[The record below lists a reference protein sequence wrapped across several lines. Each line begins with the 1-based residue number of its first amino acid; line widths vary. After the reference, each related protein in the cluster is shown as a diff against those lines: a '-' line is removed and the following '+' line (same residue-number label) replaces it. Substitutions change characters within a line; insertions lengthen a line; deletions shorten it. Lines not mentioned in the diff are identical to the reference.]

1 MESNL
6 RVILQQLE
14 AEKNVDRE
22 TLLEAIRSAIESA
35 ARKSMTHAAEVTV
48 EVDADRVEFKV
59 FEIRKVVEEVG
70 EEASEISLEEAQKL
84 NPNVALGNRIK
95 FETEPKDFGRIA
107 AQTAKQVIIQKIKD
121 AERDNIYDEFK
132 NRVGEVITGIVK
144 RQLHGNFIVMID
156 KTEAII
162 PPREQA
168 ARENFRP
175 GDRIRA
181 LLVEVDKTPRGAQVI
196 LSRSSTDLVRAL
208 FEMEVPEIFDGTI
221 EIKAIAREAGSR
233 TKVAVASN
241 DPNVDPVGACV
252 GMKGSRVRAVVEELS
267 GEKID
272 IVRWSDDPVE
282 LCGHALNPA
291 DILDIVL
298 DEENKTVLVTV
309 PHDQLSLA
317 IGKKGQNA
325 RLASRLIGWNIDI
338 RSDVELGIAAPSA
351 VIETSEGADAG
362 SEDLGDSSEKAD
374 VAEEEAPEV
383 PESDDAG
390 SVESEE
396 GADDSA
402 KEEAAVEVTTNSEG
416 DSAES

>member
-1 MESNL
+1 MQSNL
-6 RVILQQLE
+6 RIILQQLE

-22 TLLEAIRSAIESA
+22 TLIEAIRSAIESA

-48 EVDADRVEFKV
+48 DVDPERVEFKV
-59 FEIRKVVEEVG
+59 YEIRKVVEEVEDG
-70 EEASEISLEEAQKL
+70 TSEISLEEAQKL
-84 NPNVALGNRIK
+84 NPDVELGNRIK
-95 FETEPKDFGRIA
+95 FETQPKDFGRIA

-132 NRVGEVITGIVK
+132 NREGEVLTGTVK
-144 RQLHGNFIVMID
+144 RQLHGNIVVMID
-156 KTEAII
+156 KAEAII

-168 ARENFRP
+168 AREKFRP

-181 LLVEVDKTPRGAQVI
+181 LLMEVEKTPRGAQVV
-196 LSRSSTDLVRAL
+196 LSRSTPDLVRAL
-208 FEMEVPEIFDGTI
+208 FEMEVPEVFDGTI

-241 DPNVDPVGACV
+241 DANVDPVGACV

-272 IVRWSDDPVE
+272 IVRWSSDPVE
-282 LCGHALNPA
+282 LCRNALNPA
-291 DILDIVL
+291 DVLEIVL

-338 RSDVELGIAAPSA
+338 RSDVELGAAVPSGP
-351 VIETSEGADAG
+351 VETSEDVGSEDSPEEAGEDTQEAAETPETPEAGSEEIEEGADAAEG
-362 SEDLGDSSEKAD
+362 SAEDG
-374 VAEEEAPEV
+374 AP
-383 PESDDAG
+383 
-390 SVESEE
+390 
-396 GADDSA
+396 
-402 KEEAAVEVTTNSEG
+402 VEVATNSEG
-416 DSAES
+416 EGAKS